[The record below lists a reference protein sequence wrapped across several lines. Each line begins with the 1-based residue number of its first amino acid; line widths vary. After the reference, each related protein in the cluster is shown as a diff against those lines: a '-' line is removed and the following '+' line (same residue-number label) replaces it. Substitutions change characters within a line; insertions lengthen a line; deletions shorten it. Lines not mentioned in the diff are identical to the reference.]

1 MTFKENLAEMASLYE
16 RKNKDY
22 GNSFEGTL
30 NEFGIVAGVIR
41 MNDKMNRLKR
51 LVNNKAEISDESI
64 ADTLIDLANYA
75 VMTLTWY
82 QNDLSRNQ

>member
-1 MTFKENLAEMASLYE
+1 MTFRENLDEMASLYE
-16 RKNKDY
+16 KKNKDY
-22 GNSFEGTL
+22 GNSFDGTL

-51 LVNNKAEISDESI
+51 LVNNKAEVSDESI

-82 QNDLSRNQ
+82 QNDLSCNQ